1 MLTITDKT
9 LLKLSRLSHN
19 DAYMRLK
26 SAKFNDGSPQYVP
39 EQVKKFMEQIDNL
52 RSARQK
58 DAARARRYSAAWDA
72 VIVNL
77 NREINSVGAR
87 VSKMRRETQ
96 GHDVPELGANPKLEL
111 YAAYLKTLQTLLRKL
126 RALQDRDLNTPE
138 EEYRATHEVPDTTP
152 TVAWGRAWADWIPQH
167 IKDAMRKE
175 HSHLQQAGTR
185 TLSPIFSRTTSI
197 EQSNRKLRAKIFQ
210 AWQDEKNQLLTMLDS
225 GHDPNPDHTRATI
238 EMIEYAEA
246 RLNELPLAQKPLAA
260 WTRYIGTETRAR
272 ITRENRTDWIN
283 RPSNQPVEQPT
294 LGEGEHW
301 DDM

>member
-26 SAKFNDGSPQYVP
+26 SAKFNDGSPQFAP
-39 EQVKKFMEQIDNL
+39 EQVKKYLEQVDNL

-58 DAARARRYSAAWDA
+58 DAARARRYAAAWDA
-72 VIVNL
+72 VIAPL
-77 NREINSVGAR
+77 SREINSVGAR

-96 GHDVPELGANPKLEL
+96 GQAVPESDANPKLDF
-111 YAAYLKTLQTLLRKL
+111 YASYLKVLQTLSRKL
-126 RALQDRDLNTPE
+126 RALQGRDMNTPE
-138 EEYRATHEVPDTTP
+138 DEYRATYDVPDTTP
-152 TVAWGRAWADWIPQH
+152 TVAWGKSWADWVPAH
-167 IKDAMRKE
+167 IKDAMRQE
-175 HSHLQQAGTR
+175 HSRLQQAGTR
-185 TLSPIFSRTTSI
+185 TLSPIFSRTSSI
-197 EQSNRKLRAKIFQ
+197 EQANRKLRAKIFQ
-210 AWQDEKNQLLTMLDS
+210 AWQDEKNQLLTILDS
-225 GHDPNPDHTRATI
+225 GNDPNPDHTRATI

-246 RLNELPLAQKPLAA
+246 RLNEMPLAQKPLTA